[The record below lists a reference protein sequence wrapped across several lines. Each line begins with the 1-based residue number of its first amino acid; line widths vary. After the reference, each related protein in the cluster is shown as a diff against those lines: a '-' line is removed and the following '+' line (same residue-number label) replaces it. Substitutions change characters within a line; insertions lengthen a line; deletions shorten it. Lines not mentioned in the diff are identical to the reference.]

1 MQIGLV
7 IVNFKHVQYRV
18 SKQMQQ
24 GEGRM
29 GEAIILA
36 GGEGWRLKPATWV
49 PKPLLKINKQTLIDR
64 QISWLQSNGFENI
77 VVASNK
83 QDLTKQPVKYSI
95 EKDGLGTGGATKKAF
110 KQIKGDRAY
119 VMNVDDIVFCN
130 PNELFDYASKGAG
143 VLLAKPTL
151 RFGRVTFGNGI
162 EVIRFQ
168 HRSTLDLYVSAGHH
182 VFKKAVVERYF
193 PDQGD
198 FEFTTMQRLADKRI
212 LHGYIYH
219 GMWFTINTM
228 KDLIQARTY
237 FK

>member
-1 MQIGLV
+1 MA
-7 IVNFKHVQYRV
+7 
-18 SKQMQQ
+18 
-24 GEGRM
+24 
-29 GEAIILA
+29 EAIILA

-49 PKPLLKINKQTLIDR
+49 PKPLLKIDKQTLIDR
-64 QISWLQSNGFENI
+64 QISWLRSNGFENV
-77 VVASNK
+77 VVASNRE
-83 QDLTKQPVKYSI
+83 DLTKQPVKYSI

-110 KQIKGDRAY
+110 KQIEGDIAY
-119 VMNVDDIVFCN
+119 VMNLDDIVFYD

-151 RFGRVTFGNGI
+151 PFGRVTLGTGT

-182 VFKKAVVERYF
+182 VFKKAMVEKYF

-212 LHGYIYH
+212 LNGYIYH

-228 KDLIQARTY
+228 KDLIQVRTY

>member
-1 MQIGLV
+1 MA
-7 IVNFKHVQYRV
+7 
-18 SKQMQQ
+18 
-24 GEGRM
+24 
-29 GEAIILA
+29 EAIILA

-49 PKPLLKINKQTLIDR
+49 PKPLLKIDKQTLIDS
-64 QISWLQSNGFENI
+64 QISWLRSNGFENV
-77 VVASNK
+77 VVASNRE
-83 QDLTKQPVKYSI
+83 DLTKQPVKYST

-110 KQIKGDRAY
+110 KKIEGDIAY
-119 VMNVDDIVFCN
+119 VMNLDDIVFYN

-151 RFGRVTFGNGI
+151 PFGRVTLGTGT

-182 VFKKAVVERYF
+182 VFKKAIVEKYF

-212 LHGYIYH
+212 LNGYIYH

-228 KDLIQARTY
+228 KDLIQVRTY

>member
-1 MQIGLV
+1 M
-7 IVNFKHVQYRV
+7 
-18 SKQMQQ
+18 
-24 GEGRM
+24 
-29 GEAIILA
+29 A

-49 PKPLLKINKQTLIDR
+49 PKPLLKIDKQTLIDR
-64 QISWLQSNGFENI
+64 QISWLRSNGFENV
-77 VVASNK
+77 VVASNRE
-83 QDLTKQPVKYSI
+83 DLTKQPVKYSI

-110 KQIKGDRAY
+110 KQIEGDIAY
-119 VMNVDDIVFCN
+119 VMNLDDIVFYD

-151 RFGRVTFGNGI
+151 PFGRVTLGTGT

-182 VFKKAVVERYF
+182 VFKKAMVEKYF

-212 LHGYIYH
+212 LNGYIYH

-228 KDLIQARTY
+228 KDLIQVRTY

>member
-1 MQIGLV
+1 MQA
-7 IVNFKHVQYRV
+7 
-18 SKQMQQ
+18 
-24 GEGRM
+24 GESRM
-29 GEAIILA
+29 AEAIILA

-49 PKPLLKINKQTLIDR
+49 PKPLLKIDKQTLIDR
-64 QISWLQSNGFENI
+64 QISWLRSNGFENV
-77 VVASNK
+77 VVASNRE
-83 QDLTKQPVKYSI
+83 DLTKQSVKYSI

-110 KQIKGDRAY
+110 KQIEGDIAY
-119 VMNVDDIVFCN
+119 VMNLDDIVFYD

-151 RFGRVTFGNGI
+151 PFGRVTLGTGT

-182 VFKKAVVERYF
+182 VFKKAIVEKYF

-228 KDLIQARTY
+228 KDLIQVRTY